1 MANILN
7 TINVD
12 GTTYNS
18 EEYAEMNKVV
28 KKNDEMGKDA
38 FLQLLVAQMKY
49 QDPLDPQDN
58 SSFVAEL
65 AQFSALEQMT
75 NVADNLEAL
84 SDVVNNMDTS
94 VLAGQMS
101 HMIGMSVDWKVSTG
115 QFDDDGN
122 EIEEDRTGTIKG
134 LNLNGET
141 PTVTVQ
147 SGPTTYKL
155 ELGDIERIYDPED
168 DETDTTGTTTTT
180 PVDTGINVSS
190 SNRAALLGQ
199 LGNLIGMTLEWDQP
213 TNLYD
218 ENNEQVLIPMRGTV
232 RGVNLD
238 GDEPALIAQV
248 GTDTYRVSLNNVV
261 NVHFGLEEAPASE
274 DEEDVGDIVEAV
286 ETVEE

>member
-12 GTTYNS
+12 GTTYNA

-84 SDVVNNMDTS
+84 SDIVNNMDTS
-94 VLAGQMS
+94 ILVGQMS
-101 HMIGMSVDWKVSTG
+101 HMIGMNVDWKVSTG
-115 QFDDDGN
+115 QFDDEGN
-122 EIEEDRTGTIKG
+122 EVMEDRTGVIKG
-134 LNLNGET
+134 MNLDGET

-147 SGPTTYKL
+147 VGASTYKL
-155 ELGDIERIYDPED
+155 ELGDIERIYNPEED
-168 DETDTTGTTTTT
+168 KTDTTGTTTTT
-180 PVDTGINVSS
+180 DTGVNVSS

-218 ENNEQVLIPMRGTV
+218 ENNEQVKVEMRGIV

-248 GTDTYRVSLNNVV
+248 GTDTYRVDLKNVV
-261 NVHFGLEEAPASE
+261 NVHFGLEEEAT
-274 DEEDVGDIVEAV
+274 EE
-286 ETVEE
+286 VEEVE